1 MQGSRSRTFNTLA
14 NAWNN
19 LKRQVRRITRLVH
32 TARVRL
38 VAASVGKNLRV
49 NARTKVTRNT
59 YIGNNCNFNG
69 LVVEGAG
76 KVTFGDYF
84 HSGREILLMSQR
96 HDYDGGDKIPYDG
109 GPVVEE
115 ITIER
120 FVWLGTRVTILSGVT
135 IGEGAVIQ
143 AGSVVVSDIPPYAV
157 AGGHP
162 AEVFKYRDIERFK
175 RLKEEGKFQ

>member
-1 MQGSRSRTFNTLA
+1 MQGSRSRTFDTLA

-19 LKRQVRRITRLVH
+19 LKRQARRITRLVH

-109 GPVVEE
+109 GARSRRDNDRA
-115 ITIER
+115 I
-120 FVWLGTRVTILSGVT
+120 RVAWNSGH
-135 IGEGAVIQ
+135 
-143 AGSVVVSDIPPYAV
+143 
-157 AGGHP
+157 HP
-162 AEVFKYRDIERFK
+162 QRCDYR
-175 RLKEEGKFQ
+175 

>member
-1 MQGSRSRTFNTLA
+1 M
-14 NAWNN
+14 
-19 LKRQVRRITRLVH
+19 TRLIH
-32 TARVRL
+32 TSMVKL
-38 VAASVGKNLRV
+38 VAASVGENLRV
-49 NARTKVTRNT
+49 NGRTKVTRNT

-84 HSGREILLMSQR
+84 HSGKEILLMSQR
-96 HDYDGGDKIPYDG
+96 HDYDGGERIPYNEK
-109 GPVVEE
+109 PVIEE
-115 ITIER
+115 ITIGG

-143 AGSVVVSDIPPYAV
+143 AGSVVASDIPPYAV

-162 AEVFKYRDIERFK
+162 AQVFKYRDIERFK
-175 RLKEEGKFQ
+175 RLKEEGMFQ